1 MTTARAF
8 WLTSPGTSELRPAT
22 VSPGPGEVVVETLF
36 SGISRGTE
44 SLIAAGRVPAT
55 EHATMRCPLQEG
67 DFPFPVKY
75 GYAAVGCVLEG
86 PDPLQ
91 GCTVFVLHPHQDR
104 FAAPASMAVPVP
116 DTVPPARAV
125 LAANM
130 ETALTVVWDA
140 SAAPG
145 DRIAVIGAGVVG
157 ALAAFLCARIPGTE
171 VTLVDIDPAR
181 APLATAFGCRFA
193 TPAEAPADCDIVIHA
208 SASAPGLATAI
219 ACAGTEARI
228 VEASWY
234 GAGTTPAPLGGA
246 FHSRRLGIVASQV
259 GRIPPLRAPRW
270 THRRRL
276 EAALALLADPALD
289 LLLSGETPFDRLP
302 EAYAGILA
310 DPGTLCHRIRY

>member
-1 MTTARAF
+1 MTDRAF
-8 WLTSPGTSELRPAT
+8 WLTGPGTSELRPAE
-22 VSPGPGEVVVETLF
+22 VHPGPGEVVVETLF

-44 SLIAAGRVPAT
+44 ALIAAGRVPPS
-55 EHATMRCPLQEG
+55 EHTTMRCPLQEG

-75 GYAAVGCVLEG
+75 GYAAVGRVAEG
-86 PDPLQ
+86 PADFLGRP
-91 GCTVFVLHPHQDR
+91 VFVLHPHQDR

-116 DTVPPARAV
+116 DTVPPSRAV

-130 ETALTVVWDA
+130 ETALNVTWDA
-140 SAAPG
+140 AAAPG

-181 APLATAFGCRFA
+181 APLAAAFGCRFA
-193 TPAEAPADCDIVIHA
+193 APPDAPAECDIVIHA
-208 SASAPGLATAI
+208 SASAAGLATAI
-219 ACAGTEARI
+219 TCAGTEVRI

-234 GAGTTPAPLGGA
+234 GAGTTPTPLGGA
-246 FHSRRLGIVASQV
+246 FHSRRLGLIGSQV
-259 GRIPPLRAPRW
+259 GRIPPARAPRW

-276 EAALALLADPALD
+276 EAALALLADPVLD
-289 LLLSGETPFDRLP
+289 LLISGETPFDRLP